1 MKNLFQ
7 TKPWL
12 LFWYFTAK
20 FFIYNHYS
28 PAGDTWG
35 QLLIFSSFRV
45 SLLLATRTFKEGSSS
60 GVSSTLIDDNDL
72 EFTKTTV
79 SAEAKWACS
88 EKMEEKKKTKQTTY
102 EKIGRTSA
110 PKPQALPAQKVQN
123 HILDIPFL
131 V

>member
-1 MKNLFQ
+1 MVSTQEAQKSTRNFMNNFFQ
-7 TKPWL
+7 TNSWL
-12 LFWYFTAK
+12 LFYGTS
-20 FFIYNHYS
+20 IHHL

-35 QLLIFSSFRV
+35 QLLILSSFRV

-88 EKMEEKKKTKQTTY
+88 EKLEEAGENVLK
-102 EKIGRTSA
+102 
-110 PKPQALPAQKVQN
+110 
-123 HILDIPFL
+123 
-131 V
+131 